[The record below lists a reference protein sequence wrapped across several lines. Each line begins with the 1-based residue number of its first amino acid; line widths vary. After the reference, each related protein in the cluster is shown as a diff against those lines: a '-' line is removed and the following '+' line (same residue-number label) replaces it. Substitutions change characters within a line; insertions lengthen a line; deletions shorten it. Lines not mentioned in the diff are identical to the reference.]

1 MIPEAVASWRRRN
14 TSFDDGAKPCA
25 ITSWS
30 LTRSAPIVQPVGRF
44 LETAPCGRGRCATL
58 LPMHIPRAAFGP
70 ERRTLCER
78 KQSVSQACDILDIN
92 LADEGQ
98 KRILWADRDMPVL
111 ARIRERFAEERP
123 LEGVR
128 IGACMHVTTETAN
141 LMRALAASGA
151 EVALCASN
159 PLSTQDDTA
168 ASLVRDFGIKVF
180 AVTGEDMDTY
190 RRHIDAVIATNPQI
204 IMDDGADLDTALHT
218 THIDK
223 LEGVIGGTEET
234 TTGVVRLASM
244 AKEGTLGYPV
254 FNVNDANTKHCFDNH
269 YGTGQSTLDGIVRAT
284 NRLLCGRTI
293 VISGYGYCGSGL
305 ALRAK
310 GMGMRVI
317 VCEVDPLKALE
328 AHMEGYEVMPAAEAA
343 RFADVW
349 VTVTGNCKVVDA
361 PAFENMKD
369 GAIVCNSGHFDS
381 EINLEWLREHA
392 VKVEEIK
399 PLVEEY
405 TLADGRTVIVL
416 AQGRL
421 VNLSCAEGHPASVMD
436 MSFANQAL
444 AAEYLFQH
452 AGELENKV
460 YDVPAAIDDGVA
472 RVKLETLGVKIDTLT
487 EEQIAYMNS
496 WNF

>member
-1 MIPEAVASWRRRN
+1 MNHDIKDIALA
-14 TSFDDGAKPCA
+14 DDG
-25 ITSWS
+25 
-30 LTRSAPIVQPVGRF
+30 
-44 LETAPCGRGRCATL
+44 
-58 LPMHIPRAAFGP
+58 
-70 ERRTLCER
+70 
-78 KQSVSQACDILDIN
+78 
-92 LADEGQ
+92 LA
-98 KRILWADRDMPVL
+98 RIEWADRDMPVL
-111 ARIRERFAEERP
+111 ASIRERFEREKP

-141 LMRALAASGA
+141 LMRALVASGA
-151 EVALCASN
+151 QVTLCASN

-168 ASLVRDFGIKVF
+168 ASLVRDFGVSVH
-180 AVTGEDMDTY
+180 AVAGEDMETY
-190 RRHIDAVIATNPQI
+190 EKHLEAVIAINPQI

-218 THIDK
+218 TFTDK
-223 LEGVIGGTEET
+223 LQHVIGGTEET
-234 TTGVVRLASM
+234 TTGVVRLMSM
-244 AKEGTLGYPV
+244 AAEGTLAYPV
-254 FNVNDANTKHCFDNH
+254 FNINDANTKHCFDNH

-305 ALRAK
+305 ALRAR
-310 GMGMRVI
+310 GMGMNVI
-317 VCEVDPLKALE
+317 VCEIDPLKALE
-328 AHMEGYEVMPAAEAA
+328 AHMEGYQVMKAEDAA

-349 VTVTGNCKVVDA
+349 VTVTGNCKVVDG

-381 EINLEWLREHA
+381 EINLEWLEQHA
-392 VKVEEIK
+392 VKKEEIK

-421 VNLSCAEGHPASVMD
+421 VNLACAEGHPASVMD

-444 AAEYLFQH
+444 AAEYLYLH

-460 YDVPAAIDDGVA
+460 YDVPASIDDGVA
-472 RVKLETLGVKIDTLT
+472 RVKLETLGIEIDALT
-487 EEQIAYMNS
+487 EEQIKYMGS
-496 WNF
+496 WNFATL

>member
-1 MIPEAVASWRRRN
+1 MKFHDTELKIMEVLWREGDVPAR
-14 TSFDDGAKPCA
+14 
-25 ITSWS
+25 
-30 LTRSAPIVQPVGRF
+30 
-44 LETAPCGRGRCATL
+44 
-58 LPMHIPRAAFGP
+58 HI
-70 ERRTLCER
+70 
-78 KQSVSQACDILDIN
+78 
-92 LADEGQ
+92 
-98 KRILWADRDMPVL
+98 
-111 ARIRERFAEERP
+111 
-123 LEGVR
+123 
-128 IGACMHVTTETAN
+128 
-141 LMRALAASGA
+141 A
-151 EVALCASN
+151 EV
-159 PLSTQDDTA
+159 
-168 ASLVRDFGIKVF
+168 V
-180 AVTGEDMDTY
+180 
-190 RRHIDAVIATNPQI
+190 ATNPQI

-218 THIDK
+218 KFPEK

-234 TTGVVRLASM
+234 TTGVVRLMAM
-244 AKEGTLGYPV
+244 AKDSALRYPV
-254 FNVNDANTKHCFDNH
+254 FNINDANTKHCFDNH
-269 YGTGQSTLDGIVRAT
+269 YGTGQSTLDGIIRAT
-284 NRLLCGRTI
+284 NRLMCGRTI

>member
-1 MIPEAVASWRRRN
+1 MPG
-14 TSFDDGAKPCA
+14 TY
-25 ITSWS
+25 
-30 LTRSAPIVQPVGRF
+30 
-44 LETAPCGRGRCATL
+44 
-58 LPMHIPRAAFGP
+58 
-70 ERRTLCER
+70 
-78 KQSVSQACDILDIN
+78 DIKDIE
-92 LADEGQ
+92 LADAGLA
-98 KRILWADRDMPVL
+98 RILWAERDMPVL
-111 ARIRERFAEERP
+111 DSIRERFERERP

-128 IGACMHVTTETAN
+128 VGACMHVTTETAN
-141 LMRALAASGA
+141 LMRALVASGA
-151 EVALCASN
+151 KISLCASN

-168 ASLVRDFGIKVF
+168 ASLVRDFGIDVY
-180 AVTGEDMDTY
+180 AIAGEDMETY
-190 RRHIDAVIATNPQI
+190 EKHIEAVIATDPQI

-218 THIDK
+218 KFTDK
-223 LEGVIGGTEET
+223 LVNVIGGTEET
-234 TTGVVRLASM
+234 TTGVVRLMSM
-244 AKEGTLGYPV
+244 AAEGTLAYPV
-254 FNVNDANTKHCFDNH
+254 LNINDANTKHFFDNH

-293 VISGYGYCGSGL
+293 VISGYGHCGSGL

-310 GMGMRVI
+310 GMGMNVI

-328 AHMEGYEVMPAAEAA
+328 AHMEGHRVMKAEEAA

-369 GAIVCNSGHFDS
+369 GAIICNSGHFDS
-381 EINLEWLREHA
+381 EINLVWLEENA
-392 VKVEEIK
+392 VKKEEIK

-444 AAEYLFQH
+444 AAEYLYLH
-452 AGELENKV
+452 ADELENKV

-472 RVKLETLGVKIDTLT
+472 RVKLETLGIDIDELT
-487 EEQIAYMNS
+487 EEQITYMNS
-496 WNF
+496 WNFETL

>member
-1 MIPEAVASWRRRN
+1 MN
-14 TSFDDGAKPCA
+14 
-25 ITSWS
+25 
-30 LTRSAPIVQPVGRF
+30 
-44 LETAPCGRGRCATL
+44 
-58 LPMHIPRAAFGP
+58 H
-70 ERRTLCER
+70 
-78 KQSVSQACDILDIN
+78 DIKDIA
-92 LADEGQ
+92 LADEGLA
-98 KRILWADRDMPVL
+98 RILWADRDMPVL
-111 ARIRERFAEERP
+111 ASIRERFEREKP
-123 LEGVR
+123 LDGVR

-141 LMRALAASGA
+141 LMRALSASGA
-151 EVALCASN
+151 KVTLCASN

-168 ASLVRDFGIKVF
+168 ASLVRDFGIDVF
-180 AVTGEDMDTY
+180 AIAGEDADTY
-190 RRHIDAVIATNPQI
+190 NRHIEAVIACDPQI
-204 IMDDGADLDTALHT
+204 VMDDGADLDTALHT
-218 THIDK
+218 KFTDK
-223 LEGVIGGTEET
+223 LAHVVGGTEET
-234 TTGVVRLASM
+234 TTGVVRLMSM
-244 AKEGTLGYPV
+244 AAEGTLAYPV
-254 FNVNDANTKHCFDNH
+254 FNINDANTKHCFDNH

-349 VTVTGNCKVVDA
+349 VTVTGNCKVVDG
-361 PAFENMKD
+361 PAFEW
-369 GAIVCNSGHFDS
+369 
-381 EINLEWLREHA
+381 LEDHA
-392 VKVEEIK
+392 TKKEEIK

-405 TLADGRTVIVL
+405 TLPDGRTVIVL

-444 AAEYLFQH
+444 AAEYLYLH

-460 YDVPAAIDDGVA
+460 YDVPAAIDTHVA
-472 RVKLETLGVKIDTLT
+472 RVKLETLGIEIDTLT
-487 EEQIAYMNS
+487 EEQIKYMSS
-496 WNF
+496 WNFETL

>member
-1 MIPEAVASWRRRN
+1 MNHDIKDIALA
-14 TSFDDGAKPCA
+14 DDG
-25 ITSWS
+25 
-30 LTRSAPIVQPVGRF
+30 
-44 LETAPCGRGRCATL
+44 
-58 LPMHIPRAAFGP
+58 
-70 ERRTLCER
+70 
-78 KQSVSQACDILDIN
+78 
-92 LADEGQ
+92 LA
-98 KRILWADRDMPVL
+98 RIEWADRDMPVL
-111 ARIRERFAEERP
+111 ASIRERFEREKP

-141 LMRALAASGA
+141 LMRALVASGA
-151 EVALCASN
+151 HVALCASN

-168 ASLVRDFGIKVF
+168 ASLVRDFGVSVH
-180 AVTGEDMDTY
+180 AVAGEDMETY
-190 RRHIDAVIATNPQI
+190 EKHLEAVIATNPQI

-218 THIDK
+218 TFTDK
-223 LEGVIGGTEET
+223 LQHVIGGTEET
-234 TTGVVRLASM
+234 TTGVVRLMSM
-244 AKEGTLGYPV
+244 AAEGTLAYPV
-254 FNVNDANTKHCFDNH
+254 FNINDANTKHCFDNH

-305 ALRAK
+305 ALRAR
-310 GMGMRVI
+310 GMGMNVI
-317 VCEVDPLKALE
+317 VCEIDPLKALE
-328 AHMEGYEVMPAAEAA
+328 AHMEGLQVMKAEDAA

-349 VTVTGNCKVVDA
+349 VTVTGNCKVVDG

-381 EINLEWLREHA
+381 EINLEWLEQHA
-392 VKVEEIK
+392 VKKEEIK

-421 VNLSCAEGHPASVMD
+421 VNLACAEGHPASVMD

-444 AAEYLFQH
+444 AAEYLYLH

-460 YDVPAAIDDGVA
+460 YDVPASIDDGVA
-472 RVKLETLGVKIDTLT
+472 RVKLETLGIEIDALT
-487 EEQIAYMNS
+487 EEQIKYMGS
-496 WNF
+496 WNFATL

>member
-1 MIPEAVASWRRRN
+1 MN
-14 TSFDDGAKPCA
+14 
-25 ITSWS
+25 
-30 LTRSAPIVQPVGRF
+30 
-44 LETAPCGRGRCATL
+44 
-58 LPMHIPRAAFGP
+58 H
-70 ERRTLCER
+70 
-78 KQSVSQACDILDIN
+78 DIKDIA
-92 LADEGQ
+92 LADEGLA
-98 KRILWADRDMPVL
+98 RILWADRDMPVL
-111 ARIRERFAEERP
+111 ASIRERFEREKP
-123 LEGVR
+123 LDGVR

-141 LMRALAASGA
+141 LMRALSASGA
-151 EVALCASN
+151 KVTLCASN

-168 ASLVRDFGIKVF
+168 ASLVRDFGIDVF
-180 AVTGEDMDTY
+180 AIAGEDADTY
-190 RRHIDAVIATNPQI
+190 NRHIEAVIACDPQI
-204 IMDDGADLDTALHT
+204 VMDDGADLDTALHT
-218 THIDK
+218 KFTDK
-223 LEGVIGGTEET
+223 LAHVVGGTEET
-234 TTGVVRLASM
+234 TTGVVRLMSM
-244 AKEGTLGYPV
+244 AAEGTLAYPV
-254 FNVNDANTKHCFDNH
+254 FNINDANTKHCFDNH

-381 EINLEWLREHA
+381 EINLEWLEDHA
-392 VKVEEIK
+392 TKKEEIK

-405 TLADGRTVIVL
+405 TLPDGRTVIVL

-444 AAEYLFQH
+444 AAEYLYLH

-460 YDVPAAIDDGVA
+460 YDVPAAIDTHVA
-472 RVKLETLGVKIDTLT
+472 RVKLETLGIEIDTLT
-487 EEQIAYMNS
+487 EEQIKYMSS
-496 WNF
+496 WNFETL